1 MENISLPAK
10 IEFKPTEKK
19 NESVIMIQPCHPGF
33 GTTLG
38 NALRRVLLSSLPGAA
53 VTAFKIKGVQ
63 HEFSAI
69 NNIKEDVVQ
78 ISLNLKQLRVK
89 VYSAEPVKLVLKAK
103 GEKKATGKDIEPNAS
118 VEVINKDLVIA
129 NLTGKDA
136 ELEME
141 LTVSQGRGYLTAEN
155 QDKDELEIG
164 MIAIDSIFSPIVNV
178 GFKIESVRVGQMTNY
193 ENLILTI
200 ETDGTI
206 SPDDAL
212 KQSADILINHF
223 NFILNQNNKTADLAI
238 DDKTSEELDE
248 AKLAEKAAK
257 KEAKK
262 KEKEEKAKLTAA
274 KKEAKKKEKEEKA
287 KEEKE

>member
-262 KEKEEKAKLTAA
+262 KEKEEKAK
-274 KKEAKKKEKEEKA
+274 
-287 KEEKE
+287 EEKE